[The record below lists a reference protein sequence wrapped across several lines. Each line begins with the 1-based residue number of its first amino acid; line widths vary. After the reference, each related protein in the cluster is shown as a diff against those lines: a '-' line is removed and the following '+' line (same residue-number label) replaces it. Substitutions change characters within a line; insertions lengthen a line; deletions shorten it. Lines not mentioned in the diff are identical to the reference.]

1 MANDKIT
8 MLKLKRL
15 LQLLSAGLSQNSI
28 CKELGM
34 SKTTVSRYGKASQ
47 QTGLTYQELLHLK
60 ESDLESILQ
69 PKSSVPL
76 PDARKEDLDSLME
89 EYVRE
94 LNRPHVTIQ
103 LLWEE
108 YIAKN
113 PDGYQYTQFKKYVND
128 YQKSHS
134 YAYHKTY
141 IPGKEWQIDF
151 AGDPLYLTDPMTGSH
166 TKVVLLCCIMPYS
179 GYAYCRA
186 LPNATMENFFY
197 GLTLGIEYMGAAPL
211 VAKSDNMKQW
221 VKHTNRYEPNFTDET
236 ERWCLHYGIIPEACR
251 VRKPKDKAPVESL
264 VNHLYHYV
272 YARIRN
278 ERFATLELLNARL
291 AELLNEFNS
300 RDIKRKNISRLDI
313 FLREEKPLMNELPEH
328 PYRFRYRKE
337 VKLGANYHV
346 YAGEEM
352 HSYSVPYQYVGQMV
366 KVLWDMEC
374 VEIYVKN
381 DRVAIHRRSHQ
392 RYGYTTEESHMPPN
406 HIAYKNS
413 NMMDAESL
421 KRRALQN
428 IGTSA
433 KWAVESMLTSRA
445 FPQQAYRTCN
455 TFFRVAG
462 QYGTARVETACS
474 MMKSQGRSFTLESL
488 KHMLAHNMDMSP
500 AGEQIISVTPQNA
513 DVRGPESYTT
523 I

>member
-15 LQLLSAGLSQNSI
+15 LQLLSAGQSQNCI

-60 ESDLESILQ
+60 ESDLESLLQ
-69 PKSSVPL
+69 PKSPTPH
-76 PDARKEDLDSLME
+76 PDSRKADLDQLME
-89 EYVRE
+89 EYIRE
-94 LNRPHVTIQ
+94 LSRPYVTVQ

-108 YIAKN
+108 YISKN
-113 PDGYQYTQFKKYVND
+113 PDGYQYTQFKKYLNE
-128 YQKSHS
+128 YQRSHS

-151 AGDPLYLTDPMTGSH
+151 AGDPLYLTDPSSGCH

-186 LPNATMENFFY
+186 LPDATMENFFY
-197 GLTLGIEYMGAAPL
+197 GLTLGIEYLGAVPQI
-211 VAKSDNMKQW
+211 AKSDNMKQW
-221 VKHTNRYEPNFTDET
+221 VKHTSRYEPKFTEET

-264 VNHLYHYV
+264 VNHLYHYI

-278 ERFATLELLNARL
+278 ERFATLEQLNGRIL
-291 AELLNEFNS
+291 ELLNDFNS
-300 RDIKRKNISRLDI
+300 RDIKRKGISRVDI
-313 FLREEKPLMNELPEH
+313 YAKEEKPLMNELPEY

-337 VKLGANYHV
+337 VRLGANYHV

-352 HSYSVPYQYVGQMV
+352 HSYSVPYQYVGQQV
-366 KVLWDMEC
+366 KVLWDMQS

-381 DRVAIHRRSHQ
+381 DRVAVHRRSHQ
-392 RYGYTTEESHMPPN
+392 KYGYTTVDSHMPPN
-406 HIAYKNS
+406 HITYKNG

-421 KRRALQN
+421 KHRAIQH
-428 IGTSA
+428 IGPA
-433 KWAVESMLTSRA
+433 AEWAVESMLNSRA
-445 FPQQAYRTCN
+445 FPQQAYRTCSS
-455 TFFRVAG
+455 FFKIAG
-462 QYGTARVETACS
+462 QYSPERVEKACT
-474 MMKSQGRSFTLESL
+474 MMRSQDRAFTLDSL
-488 KHMLAHNMDMSP
+488 KHILAHNMDQNQRSN
-500 AGEQIISVTPQNA
+500 QIISVTPQNA
-513 DVRGPESYTT
+513 DVRGAESYTQ